1 MSELD
6 NHTNFALWDSE
17 AHQGKVWSIEA
28 IDTLLNEVMTGRE
41 LADGLDIP
49 YDSLVKAFRESR
61 IQARQSGS
69 TWLSTIAAVKQAIEA
84 GTIRPRKRLLKSTQS
99 PLRD

>member
-6 NHTNFALWDSE
+6 NRTNFALMDSD
-17 AHQGKVWSIEA
+17 AHQGKRWSRDAIEN
-28 IDTLLNEVMTGRE
+28 LLNEVMTGRE
-41 LADGLDIP
+41 LADGMDIP
-49 YDSLVKAFRESR
+49 YHSLVKAFREGR

-84 GTIRPRKRLLKSTQS
+84 GTIRPRNRLHK
-99 PLRD
+99 PI